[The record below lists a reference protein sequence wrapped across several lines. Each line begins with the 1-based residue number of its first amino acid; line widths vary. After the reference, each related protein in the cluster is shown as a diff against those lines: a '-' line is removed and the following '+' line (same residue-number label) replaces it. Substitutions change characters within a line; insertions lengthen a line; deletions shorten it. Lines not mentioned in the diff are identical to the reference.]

1 MTLKNLFA
9 LSLVLMAIQAFAQ
22 GPVISAKD
30 FAAEYKSNK
39 NLVVIDVN
47 APEVYAKQH
56 VQGAIN
62 LFFKELYQ
70 PNAVEGKLR
79 PANELAEIL
88 GKKGISNTAK
98 IVVYEN
104 ESNKHNNRVWWIL
117 KSLGA
122 KDVWTLHVDAK
133 AFATAQ
139 IAMNSV
145 PATAKP
151 TTFTVTES
159 PYKSLTMDEVK
170 NLPKGTLLLD
180 GREKEEFEGVDAA
193 KKSKGHIPGAVWMNY
208 REVLTPTGAFKTK
221 DEIIAAVAKYGA
233 TPEKPI
239 VVYCNSGVKAST
251 LLVGLKEIA
260 GFQNVQ
266 YYGGSYAD
274 WSSNPANSI
283 VK

>member
-1 MTLKNLFA
+1 MIKRLLAFVI
-9 LSLVLMAIQAFAQ
+9 SLITVQVIAQ
-22 GPVISAKD
+22 NPVISTKD
-30 FAAEYKSNK
+30 FASEIKSNK
-39 NLVVIDVN
+39 NLVIVDVN
-47 APEVYAKQH
+47 APEIYAKQH
-56 VQGAIN
+56 IQGAIN
-62 LFFKELYQ
+62 LFFRELYQ
-70 PNAVEGKLR
+70 PSAVEGKLK
-79 PANELAEIL
+79 PASELAAIL

-133 AFATAQ
+133 TFATAQ

-151 TTFTVTES
+151 TTFTVTDS
-159 PYKSLTMDEVK
+159 PYKSLTMEDVK

-193 KKSKGHIPGAVWMNY
+193 RKSKGHIPGAVWMNY
-208 REVLTPTGAFKTK
+208 REVLTSTGAFKTK
-221 DEIIAAVAKYGA
+221 DEIVAAAAKYGA

-274 WSSNPANSI
+274 WSSNPSNPI

>member
-1 MTLKNLFA
+1 MIKQFFLIL
-9 LSLVLMAIQAFAQ
+9 LSVIAINAMAQS
-22 GPVISAKD
+22 PVISAKEV
-30 FAAEYKSNK
+30 AAEIKSNK
-39 NLVVIDVN
+39 NLIIIDVN

-62 LFFKELYQ
+62 LFFRELYQ

-79 PANELAEIL
+79 PAAELASIL
-88 GKKGISNTAK
+88 SKKGISNTAK

-122 KDVWTLHVDAK
+122 ADVWTLHVDTK
-133 AFATAQ
+133 EFAAAQ
-139 IAMNSV
+139 LVLNST

-151 TTFTVTES
+151 TTFTLTES
-159 PYKSLTMDEVK
+159 KYKSLTMDEVK
-170 NLPKGTLLLD
+170 NLPQGTLLLD

-221 DEIIAAVAKYGA
+221 DEIIAAAAKYGA

-274 WSSNPANSI
+274 WSSNPANPI

>member
-1 MTLKNLFA
+1 MLKNLFA
-9 LSLVLMAIQAFAQ
+9 FALALMAIHSFAQ
-22 GPVISAKD
+22 SPVILAKD
-30 FAAEYKSNK
+30 LANELKTNK
-39 NLVVIDVN
+39 NLVIVDVN
-47 APEVYAKQH
+47 APEVYAKKH

-79 PANELAEIL
+79 PAPELAEIL

-122 KDVWTLHVDAK
+122 ADVWSLHVDAK
-133 AFATAQ
+133 EFAAAQ
-139 IAMNSV
+139 LVMNST

-151 TTFTVTES
+151 TTFALADS
-159 PYKSLTMDEVK
+159 KYKSLTMDEVK
-170 NLPKGTLLLD
+170 NLPQGTLLLD
-180 GREKEEFEGVDAA
+180 GREKEEFNGVDAA

-221 DEIIAAVAKYGA
+221 EEIIAAASKFGA

-274 WSSNPANSI
+274 WSSNSANPI

>member
-1 MTLKNLFA
+1 MIKRLFLFV
-9 LSLVLMAIQAFAQ
+9 LSLIAVEAFAQ
-22 GPVISAKD
+22 NLVISVKD
-30 FAAEYKSNK
+30 FASEIKSNK
-39 NLVVIDVN
+39 NLVIVDVN
-47 APEVYAKQH
+47 SPETYAKQH
-56 VQGAIN
+56 IQGAIN

-70 PNAVEGKLR
+70 PNAVEGKLK
-79 PANELAEIL
+79 PNSELAEIL

-221 DEIIAAVAKYGA
+221 DEIIAAVAKFGA

-260 GFQNVQ
+260 GFQHVQ

-274 WSSNPANSI
+274 WSSNPANPI

>member
-1 MTLKNLFA
+1 MIKQIFLIL
-9 LSLVLMAIQAFAQ
+9 LSVVAINAVAQ
-22 GPVISAKD
+22 SPVISAKD
-30 FAAEYKSNK
+30 LASEIKSNK
-39 NLVVIDVN
+39 NLIIVDVN

-62 LFFKELYQ
+62 LFFRELYQ
-70 PNAVEGKLR
+70 PNAVEGKLK

-88 GKKGISNTAK
+88 GTKGVSNTAK

-122 KDVWTLHVDAK
+122 TDVWTLHVDANE
-133 AFATAQ
+133 FAAAQ
-139 IAMNSV
+139 LAMNST
-145 PATAKP
+145 PATAKSS
-151 TTFTVTES
+151 TFALAES
-159 PYKSLTMDEVK
+159 KYKSLTMDEVK
-170 NLPKGTLLLD
+170 NLPQGTLLLD
-180 GREKEEFEGVDAA
+180 GREKEEFNGVDAA

-208 REVLTPTGAFKTK
+208 REVLTSTGAFKTK
-221 DEIIAAVAKYGA
+221 DEIIAAAAKYGA

-274 WSSNPANSI
+274 WASNPANPI

>member
-1 MTLKNLFA
+1 MIKQFFLIL
-9 LSLVLMAIQAFAQ
+9 LSVVAIDAMAQS
-22 GPVISAKD
+22 PVISAKEV
-30 FAAEYKSNK
+30 AAEIKSNK
-39 NLVVIDVN
+39 NLIIIDVN
-47 APEVYAKQH
+47 ASEVYAKQH

-62 LFFKELYQ
+62 LFFRELYQ
-70 PNAVEGKLR
+70 PNAVEGKLK
-79 PANELAEIL
+79 PAAEMAAIL

-122 KDVWTLHVDAK
+122 ADVWTLHVDAK
-133 AFATAQ
+133 EFAAAQ
-139 IAMNSV
+139 LAMNST

-151 TTFTVTES
+151 GTFALAES
-159 PYKSLTMDEVK
+159 NYKSLTMDEVK
-170 NLPKGTLLLD
+170 NLPQGTLLLD

-274 WSSNPANSI
+274 WSSNPANPI

>member
-1 MTLKNLFA
+1 MIKRLFLFV
-9 LSLVLMAIQAFAQ
+9 LSLIAVEAFAQ
-22 GPVISAKD
+22 NPVISVND
-30 FAAEYKSNK
+30 FASEIKSNK
-39 NLVVIDVN
+39 NLVIVDVN
-47 APEVYAKQH
+47 APETYAKQH
-56 VQGAIN
+56 IQGAIN
-62 LFFKELYQ
+62 LFFRELYQ
-70 PNAVEGKLR
+70 PNAVEGKLK
-79 PANELAEIL
+79 PASELAAIL

-133 AFATAQ
+133 AFAAAQ

-151 TTFTVTES
+151 TTFTVTDS
-159 PYKSLTMDEVK
+159 PYKSLTMEEVK

-208 REVLTPTGAFKTK
+208 REVLTSTGAFKTK
-221 DEIIAAVAKYGA
+221 DEIVAAAAKFGA

-274 WSSNPANSI
+274 WSSNPSNPI

>member
-1 MTLKNLFA
+1 MLKKLFA
-9 LSLVLMAIQAFAQ
+9 FALALVAIHSFAQ
-22 GPVISAKD
+22 SPVISAKD
-30 FAAEYKSNK
+30 LANELKTNK
-39 NLVVIDVN
+39 NLVIVDVN
-47 APEVYAKQH
+47 TPEVYAKQH

-70 PNAVEGKLR
+70 PNAVEGRLK
-79 PANELAEIL
+79 PNPELADIL

-122 KDVWTLHVDAK
+122 TDVWTLHVDAK
-133 AFATAQ
+133 AFAAAQ

-151 TTFTVTES
+151 TTFAITES
-159 PYKSLTMDEVK
+159 SYKSLTMDEVK

-180 GREKEEFEGVDAA
+180 GREKEEFEGIDAA
-193 KKSKGHIPGAVWMNY
+193 RKSKGHIPGAVWMNY

-221 DEIIAAVAKYGA
+221 EEIIAAVTKYGA

-251 LLVGLKEIA
+251 LFVGLKEIA

-274 WSSNPANSI
+274 WASNPENQI

>member
-1 MTLKNLFA
+1 MLKKLFA
-9 LSLVLMAIQAFAQ
+9 FSLILTVFQSFAQ
-22 GPVISAKD
+22 SPVISAKD
-30 FAAEYKSNK
+30 LANELKTNK
-39 NLVVIDVN
+39 NIVIVDVN

-70 PNAVEGKLR
+70 PNGVEGKLR
-79 PANELAEIL
+79 PAPELAEIL

-122 KDVWTLHVDAK
+122 ADVWTLHVDAK
-133 AFATAQ
+133 EFAAAQ
-139 IAMNSV
+139 LVLNSV
-145 PATAKP
+145 PGTAKP
-151 TTFTVTES
+151 TTFALAES
-159 PYKSLTMDEVK
+159 KYKSLTMDEVK

-180 GREKEEFEGVDAA
+180 GREKEEYEGVDTA
-193 KKSKGHIPGAVWMNY
+193 KKSKGHISGAVWMNY

-221 DEIIAAVAKYGA
+221 DEIVAAAAKYGA

-266 YYGGSYAD
+266 YYGGSYAE
-274 WSSNPANSI
+274 WSSKPENQI

>member
-1 MTLKNLFA
+1 MLKKLFA
-9 LSLVLMAIQAFAQ
+9 FALALMAIHSFAQ
-22 GPVISAKD
+22 SPVISAKD
-30 FAAEYKSNK
+30 LANELKTNK
-39 NLVVIDVN
+39 NLVIVDVN
-47 APEVYAKQH
+47 APDVYAKKH
-56 VQGAIN
+56 VQGAIS

-70 PNAVEGKLR
+70 PSAVEGKLR
-79 PANELAEIL
+79 PAPELAEIL

-122 KDVWTLHVDAK
+122 ADVWTLHVDAK
-133 AFATAQ
+133 AFAAAQ
-139 IAMNSV
+139 IAMNSIPV
-145 PATAKP
+145 TAKP
-151 TTFTVTES
+151 TTFALAES
-159 PYKSLTMDEVK
+159 KYKSLTMDEVK
-170 NLPKGTLLLD
+170 NLPQGTLLLD
-180 GREKEEFEGVDAA
+180 GREKEEFNGVDAA

-221 DEIIAAVAKYGA
+221 DEIIAAASKFDA

-274 WSSNPANSI
+274 WSSNPANPI